1 MFTGI
6 IEETGIIEKFAKLDS
21 GAKLS
26 VQCSKILEGI
36 KIGDSICVDGVCQ
49 TVTEYNKNSFSVLLS
64 NETLNITNYKNA
76 KSGDIVN
83 LERALTPNSRL
94 GGHIVSGHV
103 DCTGKLVKMEKFS
116 DFYNLSFETT
126 RYASKYIV
134 YKGSITINGISLTVA
149 KIDNNIFTVA
159 VIPNT
164 YQNTNLKKLKNGDN
178 VNIETDILAK
188 YIEKIIKFDDN
199 KSNISMEFLKDNGFA

>member
-159 VIPNT
+159 VIPHT

>member
-26 VQCSKILEGI
+26 VQCSKILEGV

-49 TVTEYNKNSFSVLLS
+49 TVTEYNQNSFSVLLS

-103 DCTGKLVKMEKFS
+103 DCTGKLVKIEKFS
-116 DFYNLSFETT
+116 DFYNLSFETAD
-126 RYASKYIV
+126 YASKYIV

-159 VIPNT
+159 VIPHT